1 MRISDWSSDVCSS
14 DLDGHAPRSG
24 KDRAAPA
31 ARDGRVADDNDLWRP
46 PESRRS
52 DRQRCRDRRGV
63 GRPHA
68 RRPGSGDKKLA
79 GDDKVALVG
88 AGVTDAPSMAIAT
101 LDIAMGAAEQ
111 GCAAGGGEVVR

>member
-1 MRISDWSSDVCSS
+1 MAERDRETARERSNDDGGPQGRPRPGR
-14 DLDGHAPRSG
+14 DRPDGHAPRSG

-63 GRPHA
+63 GALMPEA
-68 RRPGSGDKKLA
+68 KVAAIKKLA
-79 GDDKVALVG
+79 GEATVAMVG
-88 AGVTDAPSMAIAT
+88 DGVNDAPAMASAT
-101 LDIAMGAAEQ
+101 VGTIG
-111 GCAAGGGEVVR
+111 R